1 MLAPQPDHGV
11 GVRARLRSEFGEL
24 TPAQR
29 RLGAFLL
36 QNLAVASDY
45 TITDLAEAA
54 GVSIGTISQL
64 CRRLGLRGYQE
75 LRLGLARD
83 AVVVEASAATHALV
97 LRDGDEAV
105 VGAIARVFGST
116 QEALAATA
124 AGLEPVILARAADRL
139 GHARRIECVGVA
151 TAGLIAAEAALK
163 LRKLGLDAVA
173 LGDAHQQAMSAALL
187 GPDDVLLAISHS
199 GRTLDTLG
207 AAQLARERGAFVVV
221 IGGQARSPLSE
232 VADALLLTSSSDTGF
247 HVEPMASTVAQ
258 LAVVQTLFLLLLE
271 RMGSAEIGRAHV

>member
-83 AVVVEASAATHALV
+83 AV
-97 LRDGDEAV
+97 
-105 VGAIARVFGST
+105 ARVFGST
-116 QEALAATA
+116 QEALADTA

-271 RMGSAEIGRAHV
+271 RMGSAAERELARTQAAVEGRHITGRAPGGGRA